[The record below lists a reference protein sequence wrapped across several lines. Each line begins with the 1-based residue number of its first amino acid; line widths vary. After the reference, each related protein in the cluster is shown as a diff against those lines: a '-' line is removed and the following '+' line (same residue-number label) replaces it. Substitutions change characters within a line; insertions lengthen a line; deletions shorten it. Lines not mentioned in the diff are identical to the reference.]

1 MKSQQWIQV
10 RLFIPSSHQDLIVG
24 QLSMA
29 GFEGFVQEDTSL
41 DCFVPK
47 TKWNNRFLARF
58 RETLQRFQREFPAIG
73 TRFERRVVRNRNW
86 NARWE
91 RSAGIVEA
99 TNHIVIKPSWKK
111 LRAKDRGKIVLN
123 IDPKMSFGTGHH
135 ETTRLCLLLL
145 EEYLPP
151 EARVLDFGSGTGV
164 LSLAAVK
171 LGARSAVAIDIDEW
185 ALVNAREN
193 VKRNKVEKKIK
204 VLSGG
209 TKSIPKRQFD
219 LILANID
226 LPTLTA
232 SLHRLLRSLRQDGL
246 LILSGLLT
254 SDLSKFMDLLAH
266 RGAVPLEIISENEWA
281 ALVLVKLRAH

>member
-24 QLSMA
+24 QLSLV

-47 TKWNNRFLARF
+47 TKWNDRVLARF
-58 RETLQRFQREFPAIG
+58 RQTLQRFQREFPSIE
-73 TRFERRVVRNRNW
+73 TRFQRRVVRNQNW

-99 TNHIVIKPSWKK
+99 TNRIVIKPSWKK
-111 LRAKDRGKIVLN
+111 LRSKDKGKIVLN

-145 EEYLPP
+145 EEYLRPGS
-151 EARVLDFGSGTGV
+151 RVLDFGSGTGV

-193 VKRNKVEKKIK
+193 VKRNRVGKKIK

-209 TKSIPKRQFD
+209 TKSIPKSPFD

-226 LPTLTA
+226 LPTLAA
-232 SLHRLLRSLRQDGL
+232 SLRRLLLSLRQDGL
-246 LILSGLLT
+246 IILSGLLT